1 MDKLKVLVSEDD
13 RITQELY
20 KSFLPE
26 EIFERYFAKSG
37 EEALDAYRNWQPEM
51 IILDLMLPVVS
62 GYSVLKEIRE
72 ELGDKETPI
81 LISSKLSMKD
91 DIVSCAELGV
101 QGYLVKPINWKEL
114 GLRVLE
120 CYQKSKPQMAD
131 RATEL
136 RKQIEAKRELKKHPE
151 TGAAARKQVEVRA
164 ESKLQPEVEEE
175 PKEQTGAKADSKG
188 QPETGAQPKKAGE

>member
-26 EIFERYFAKSG
+26 EIFERYFVKSG
-37 EEALDAYRNWQPEM
+37 EEALDAYRTWKPEV

-81 LISSKLSMKD
+81 LISSNLSTKD
-91 DIVSCAELGV
+91 DVLSCAELGV
-101 QGYLVKPINWKEL
+101 QGYLAKPINWKEL
-114 GLRVLE
+114 DLRVLE
-120 CYQKSKPQMAD
+120 CFQKSNPQTAD
-131 RATEL
+131 RVTEL
-136 RKQIEAKRELKKHPE
+136 RKQIEAKREVKRHPE
-151 TGAAARKQVEVRA
+151 PGAEAGKQVEGGA
-164 ESKLQPEVEEE
+164 ESKQRPEVEGE
-175 PKEQTGAKADSKG
+175 PKKQAETKADSKG
-188 QPETGAQPKKAGE
+188 QPETGAQPKKAGA